1 MGQKELKD
9 KELPEDIREKLKA
22 LIAELE
28 AREGNEIII
37 DRTGPGSIDI
47 RISDVEAL
55 WYVAY
60 KTISQ

>member
-1 MGQKELKD
+1 MKKVSTD

-28 AREGNEIII
+28 AREGSEVNLDRSGAGTI
-37 DRTGPGSIDI
+37 DLK
-47 RISDVEAL
+47 ISENEAL

-60 KTISQ
+60 KTAAQ